1 MNMQP
6 EELWKAAARAREN
19 AYAPYSDFRIGAAL
33 LTTDGRVFLGASM
46 ESSSYGATICAE
58 RAAFAS
64 AVSSGARSFAAIA
77 VAGAPGSQPPVN
89 PCPPCGLCLQV
100 MAEFCKPDFPIY
112 LADGKGGIFHYLLGN
127 LLPHVFHAVQAQ

>member
-6 EELWKAAARAREN
+6 KELWEAAARARGN
-19 AYAPYSDFRIGAAL
+19 AYAPYSDFRVGAAL
-33 LTTDGRVFLGASM
+33 LTNDGRVFLGANM

-77 VAGAPGSQPPVN
+77 VAGAPGSREPQK

-100 MAEFCKPDFPIY
+100 MAEFCTPDFPVY
-112 LADGKGGIFHYLLGN
+112 LADGKGGTVAYPLRD
-127 LLPHVFHAVQAQ
+127 LLPHAFHAQQLD